1 MKESDF
7 MFEKVTPESVGVS
20 SGNIEKY
27 IRLFERYH
35 LPIHSVIMMRRGKV
49 FYENYWKPFDKDYL
63 HRMYSI
69 TKSYVGIAMGF
80 LIQDGLVDLDAPAVN
95 YLDEEITKNAGEY
108 VKKQTIRNMLMMCT
122 GGTCKVSHFF
132 AEKPADRLKHYFDR
146 SAPEY
151 KEVSHIP
158 GTLFE
163 YDSTGSFVLGA
174 IVEEV
179 SGKTLL
185 EYLREKLFD
194 KIGVSKDVYMLQSLG
209 GHAWSDSG
217 LICTAMDLA
226 RTMQFLLDGG
236 KWNGEQ
242 LLDADFI
249 KNATS
254 NLISTNETGYV
265 GQRSCGYGY
274 QIWKT
279 EHESFA
285 FFGLG
290 MQYAMA
296 VPEKDM
302 ILVVNGYCQ
311 GSLIAKSII
320 LDRFFEEIEEPAVE
334 GELPEDSDAQMA
346 LLEYS
351 KGLELYSLRDSFED
365 NVASEVSGKEF
376 VMDKN
381 PMGILRM
388 KFTFTDDVC
397 TLDYTNEQGD
407 KTIYF
412 GIEKNVF
419 GVFPQEG
426 YSDMVGNE
434 YAPGNYYKCASS
446 ATWTHERNLQILVQV
461 IDKYFGRLFM
471 RVTFTEDGK
480 LAISMHKD
488 SENFMNEYQGYAE
501 GTAKL

>member
-1 MKESDF
+1 

-20 SGNIEKY
+20 SKNVEKY
-27 IRLFERYH
+27 VRLMERYH
-35 LPIHSVIMMRRGKV
+35 LAIHSMIMIRHGKV
-49 FYENYWKPFDKDYL
+49 FYENYWSPFDENYL
-63 HRMYSI
+63 HRMYSV
-69 TKSYVGIAMGF
+69 TKSYVGIAIGF
-80 LIQDGLVDLDAPAVN
+80 LVQDGLIDLDAPAVS
-95 YLDEEITKNAGEY
+95 YLDEKITKNAGEY

-151 KEVSHIP
+151 KEVPHIP
-158 GTLFE
+158 GTMFE

-194 KIGVSKDVYMLQSLG
+194 KIGVSKDAYILQSPG
-209 GHAWSDSG
+209 GHTWADSG

-226 RTMQFLLDGG
+226 RTIQFLLDGG
-236 KWNGEQ
+236 KWNSEQ
-242 LLDADFI
+242 ILDEKFVKD
-249 KNATS
+249 ATS
-254 NLISTNETGYV
+254 NLISTDETGHI
-265 GQRSCGYGY
+265 GQRTRGYGY

-279 EHESFA
+279 EHDSFA

-302 ILVVNGYCQ
+302 VLIVNGYCQ
-311 GSLIAKSII
+311 GSPIAKSII

-334 GELPEDSDAQMA
+334 GVLPEDADAQKSLA
-346 LLEYS
+346 EYS
-351 KGLELYSLRDSFED
+351 NGLELYSLKDSFED
-365 NVASEVSGKEF
+365 NISAEVSGKEY
-376 VMDKN
+376 VMDEN
-381 PMGILRM
+381 PMGISKM

-412 GIEKNVF
+412 GMEKNIF

-434 YAPGNYYKCASS
+434 FVPGNYYKCATS
-446 ATWTHERNLQILVQV
+446 AAWTQERNLKILVQV

-471 RVTFTEDGK
+471 RVTFTDDGQIAVIMHEDC
-480 LAISMHKD
+480 
-488 SENFMNEYQGYAE
+488 ENFMKEYSGYAQ
-501 GTAKL
+501 GRLA

>member
-1 MKESDF
+1 
-7 MFEKVTPESVGVS
+7 MFEKVTPESVGIS
-20 SGNIEKY
+20 SRNVEKY
-27 IRLFERYH
+27 IRLFERHH
-35 LPIHSVIMMRRGKV
+35 LPIHSVIMMRHGKV

-63 HRMYSI
+63 HRMYSV
-69 TKSYVGIAMGF
+69 TKSFAGLGIGF
-80 LIQDGLVDLDAPAVN
+80 LVQDGLIDLDAPAVN

-108 VKKQTIRNMLMMCT
+108 VKKQTVQNMLMMCT

-132 AEKPADRLKHYFDR
+132 AEKPEDRLKHYFDR

-158 GTLFE
+158 GTMFE

-194 KIGVSKDVYMLQSLG
+194 KIGVSEGVYFLQSPG
-209 GHAWSDSG
+209 GHTWADSG
-217 LICTAMDLA
+217 LLCTAMDLA

-242 LLDADFI
+242 ILDGDFV
-249 KNATS
+249 KDATS
-254 NLISTNETGYV
+254 NLISTDTTGHIDQGSY
-265 GQRSCGYGY
+265 GYGY

-279 EHESFA
+279 PHDSFA

-302 ILVVNGYCQ
+302 VLVINGYCQ
-311 GSLIAKSII
+311 GSHIAKSVI
-320 LDRFFEEIEEPAVE
+320 LDRFFEEIEEPAE
-334 GELPEDSDAQMA
+334 DKSLPEDTVAQKSLA
-346 LLEYS
+346 KYS
-351 KGLELYSLRDSFED
+351 KNLELYSLKDSFED
-365 NVASEVSGKEF
+365 NVASEVSGKECI
-376 VMDKN
+376 MDEN
-381 PMGILRM
+381 PMGISKM

-412 GIEKNVF
+412 GMEKNVF

-434 YAPGNYYKCASS
+434 YAHGNYYKCATS
-446 ATWTHERNLQILVQV
+446 AAWTHERNLQILVQV

-471 RVTFTEDGK
+471 RVTFTENGEI
-480 LAISMHKD
+480 AVMMHKD
-488 SENFMNEYQGYAE
+488 SENFMNEYQGYAQ
-501 GTAKL
+501 GKLHM